1 LGVENGGECGAL
13 WGVSYGSRQNSIEKV
28 GGVCA
33 RDGEQCPVRE
43 ACDAQ
48 SHVKGV
54 HGPRDRNSDWGQI
67 PKIMGRF
74 RQKTETKKGRPYA
87 IHDEICQTQN
97 HAVILCSLCGKS
109 LGDYQSF

>member
-1 LGVENGGECGAL
+1 MENGGECGAL

-54 HGPRDRNSDWGQI
+54 HGPRDRNSDWGQ
-67 PKIMGRF
+67 
-74 RQKTETKKGRPYA
+74 TENKRKGSLDYT
-87 IHDEICQTQN
+87 ICNT
-97 HAVILCSLCGKS
+97 
-109 LGDYQSF
+109 